1 MPTSI
6 RYKELRQFLLDRAM
20 EQDSPT
26 LLFNLAAGYLISAKV
41 IRPGLV
47 TLMELIGWSRAAATS
62 LTHQKVAHLLTP
74 QLTSDLDRLV
84 MVDAGLGKTRLAW
97 LSERIVEATAAA
109 VNATAERLRYLRG
122 LDARNKVRMLF
133 DGKNFAVLS
142 TLEPDDKPHSTVVWV
157 KRDGDDIL
165 FALPKS
171 RRKTVNLNRD
181 LRAAVVI
188 FDAAS
193 PYESAQMQG
202 TASSKTT
209 RTPLGVPGDPE
220 VVLPR
225 SVQCN
230 GDDGQGAQAQAR
242 ALSVAAS
249 LVQHQAGEQDGD
261 ARVQRGENGRDG
273 QHAVMSRVEVR
284 QRGGHAAGARQRG
297 QAGGADRDPQRL
309 P

>member
-47 TLMELIGWSRAAATS
+47 ALMELIGWSRAAATS
-62 LTHQKVAHLLTP
+62 LTHHKVAHLLTP

-133 DGKNFAVLS
+133 DGKNFAVCQRS
-142 TLEPDDKPHSTVVWV
+142 NRTT
-157 KRDGDDIL
+157 
-165 FALPKS
+165 S
-171 RRKTVNLNRD
+171 R
-181 LRAAVVI
+181 I
-188 FDAAS
+188 
-193 PYESAQMQG
+193 
-202 TASSKTT
+202 
-209 RTPLGVPGDPE
+209 
-220 VVLPR
+220 
-225 SVQCN
+225 
-230 GDDGQGAQAQAR
+230 
-242 ALSVAAS
+242 
-249 LVQHQAGEQDGD
+249 
-261 ARVQRGENGRDG
+261 
-273 QHAVMSRVEVR
+273 R
-284 QRGGHAAGARQRG
+284 QWSG
-297 QAGGADRDPQRL
+297 
-309 P
+309 